1 MMINKENDKETTP
14 EPKKD
19 SGIVDTAHM
28 DVQAHIVI
36 RDKDTKEILVNK
48 RG

>member
-1 MMINKENDKETTP
+1 MMINKENDKAIP

-19 SGIVDTAHM
+19 SGVVDTAHM

-36 RDKDTKEILVNK
+36 RDKDTKKTLVNK